1 MLLSLALIF
10 IVGML
15 LGGVCNHLRLPALL
29 GMLISGMILGP
40 YAMDLLDGN
49 LLAISADIR
58 KIALIIILTRVGFNL
73 DVGDLKRIGL
83 PAVLMCFVPA
93 CAEITAMILIAP
105 RLFDITIIDAAIM
118 GSVVAAV
125 SPAVIVPKML
135 NLIDLE
141 YGKDK
146 GIPQMIMAGASV
158 DDVFV
163 IVLFSS
169 FLTLGEGGEV
179 NYASFLHIP
188 ISIILGI
195 AVGAVVGYVLHV
207 FFMKKHMR
215 DSAKVIL
222 VLGISMLLTVQ
233 EDFIT
238 GIVGFSGLIAIMS
251 MGLMMQLKKP
261 DLAKRL
267 SAKYNKLWVCAEILL
282 FTLVGATVDLSY
294 ALKFGAVAAVLILAV
309 LVFRMLAVY
318 FCLWKTNFNSK
329 EKVFCMIGY
338 CPKATVQAAIG
349 SIPLAMG
356 LACGELVL
364 TVAVLSILIT
374 APIGA
379 FAIDLTHKKLLKQ
392 G

>member
-1 MLLSLALIF
+1 MLLSLALIV
-10 IVGML
+10 ILGMA
-15 LGGVCNHLRLPALL
+15 LGGICSKLRLPPLL

-40 YAMDLLDGN
+40 YAMDLLDVN
-49 LLAISADIR
+49 LLAISADLR

-93 CAEITAMILIAP
+93 CAEICAMIFIAP
-105 RLFDITIIDAAIM
+105 RVFDISIIDAAIM

-135 NLIDLE
+135 QLIEQE
-141 YGKDK
+141 YGKQK
-146 GIPQMIMAGASV
+146 SIPQMIMAGASV

-169 FLTLGEGGEV
+169 FLSLGEGGEISYV
-179 NYASFLHIP
+179 NFLHIP
-188 ISIILGI
+188 ISIVLGI
-195 AVGAVVGYVLHV
+195 AVGAVVGYILHL
-207 FFMKKHMR
+207 FFKAKHMR

-222 VLGISMLLTVQ
+222 ILGISMLLTVQ
-233 EDFIT
+233 EDYFT
-238 GIVGFSGLIAIMS
+238 GIIGFSGLIAIMS

-261 DLAKRL
+261 ELAKGL
-267 SAKYNKLWVCAEILL
+267 SAKYNKLWVGAEIML
-282 FTLVGATVDLSY
+282 FALVGATVDLSY
-294 ALKFGAVAAVLILAV
+294 ALKFGGVAAVLIFAV
-309 LVFRMLAVY
+309 LFFRMAAVF
-318 FCLWKTNFNSK
+318 FCLWKTNFNAK
-329 EKVFCMIGY
+329 EKIFCMIGY

-374 APIGA
+374 APLGA
-379 FAIDLTHKKLLKQ
+379 FAIDLTHKKLLKK